1 MSQAARQ
8 IATARNVRIRSGT
21 TTLTGDLELPTGA
34 KAAVLFAHGRHSPR
48 NQVVARAIHDTGLGT
63 LLFDLLTPAEEALD
77 SHTRHLRFDIGLLTR
92 RLIDA
97 TSWLKGE
104 FDHLRIGYF
113 GTSIA
118 AAAALVA
125 AAELGTVVGAVVSRS
140 ARPDLAEDS
149 LSLVKAP
156 TLLIVGS
163 LDSSV
168 LELNRKAYAQL
179 RCEKEISIVTDATHL
194 FEERGALE
202 QVADLAADWFQIHLS
217 EHTHRENQNQ
227 GESSEQS

>member
-21 TTLTGDLELPTGA
+21 ITLTGDLEFPIGA
-34 KAAVLFAHGRHSPR
+34 KAAVLFAHSSGNRRRSPR
-48 NQVVARAIHDTGLGT
+48 NQLVARTIHDAGLGT
-63 LLFDLLTPAEEALD
+63 LLFDLLTPEEEAID
-77 SHTRHLRFDIGLLTR
+77 RHTRQLRFDISLLTR

-104 FDHLRIGYF
+104 FAHLRIGYF
-113 GTSIA
+113 GTSTA

-125 AAELGTVVGAVVSRS
+125 AAELGTVVGAVVSRGG
-140 ARPDLAEDS
+140 RPDLAEDS
-149 LSLVKAP
+149 LPLVKAP

-163 LDSSV
+163 LDSPV
-168 LELNRKAYAQL
+168 LELNREAYAQL

-202 QVADLAADWFQIHLS
+202 QVADLAADWFQTHLLAEKHS
-217 EHTHRENQNQ
+217 ESN
-227 GESSEQS
+227 

>member
-1 MSQAARQ
+1 MSQATRQ
-8 IATARNVRIRSGT
+8 IATARNVRIRSGAI
-21 TTLTGDLELPTGA
+21 TLTGDLELPIGT
-34 KAAVLFAHGRHSPR
+34 KAAVLFVHGSGSSRHSPR
-48 NQVVARAIHDTGLGT
+48 NQLVARTIRDAGLGT
-63 LLFDLLTPAEEALD
+63 LLFDLLTSKEEAVD
-77 SHTRHLRFDIGLLTR
+77 RHTRQLRFDIGLLTK

-113 GTSIA
+113 GTSTA

-125 AAELGTVVGAVVSRS
+125 AAELGTVVGAVVSRGG
-140 ARPDLAEDS
+140 RPDLAKDS

-163 LDSSV
+163 LDSPV
-168 LELNRKAYAQL
+168 LELNREAYAQL

-202 QVADLAADWFQIHLS
+202 QVADLAADWFQTHLLAEKHS
-217 EHTHRENQNQ
+217 EDN
-227 GESSEQS
+227 